1 MILGHTI
8 KDYKRENL
16 LHDVITGIIIMAVSI
31 PISMGYSQIA
41 GLPAV
46 YGLYGSVFPIILFA
60 LFSTSPQFIFGV
72 DAAPAA
78 LVGSALLGM
87 NIIQSGSK
95 EALAVVPV
103 ITFLWHCGC
112 SHFI

>member
-1 MILGHTI
+1 
-8 KDYKRENL
+8 
-16 LHDVITGIIIMAVSI
+16 MAVSI

-41 GLPAV
+41 RITCGLWA
-46 YGLYGSVFPIILFA
+46 YYGSVFPIILFA

-87 NIIQSGSK
+87 NIQSGSK

-103 ITFLWHCGC
+103 ITFFCGIVAA